1 MAVVATQL
9 KRGECIEFNGERGI
23 VTHIEHRTPGKGNA
37 LIMATVRSFRT
48 GKTKDIRFASS
59 DKVDV
64 VSAER
69 QALEFNYSDQEGCH
83 FMDPDTFEMVV
94 VNAALVSEY
103 EGLLIEN
110 LPCHVFVVEGQPV
123 SVELP
128 SSVDLKVVDA
138 PEGRKGDTANNP
150 TKTVQLESGLEVQAP
165 LFIKEGDVL
174 RINTETKK
182 YMSRVNS

>member
-9 KRGECIEFNGERGI
+9 RKGECIDFNGEKGI

-37 LIMATVRSFRT
+37 LIMATVRSFRS

-59 DKVDV
+59 DKVEV
-64 VSAER
+64 LSAER
-69 QALEFNYSDQEGCH
+69 QTLEFNYSDHEGCH
-83 FMDPDTFEMVV
+83 FMDPGTYEMVV
-94 VNAALVSEY
+94 LNEDMLKDY
-103 EGLLIEN
+103 DGLLIEN
-110 LPCHVFVVEGQPV
+110 LPCEVFFVEGRAV
-123 SVELP
+123 TVELP
-128 SSVDLKVVDA
+128 SSVDLKVVEA

-150 TKTVQLESGLEVQAP
+150 TKAVKLETGLEVQAP

>member
-1 MAVVATQL
+1 M
-9 KRGECIEFNGERGI
+9 
-23 VTHIEHRTPGKGNA
+23 
-37 LIMATVRSFRT
+37 
-48 GKTKDIRFASS
+48 
-59 DKVDV
+59 
-64 VSAER
+64 
-69 QALEFNYSDQEGCH
+69 
-83 FMDPDTFEMVV
+83 
-94 VNAALVSEY
+94 
-103 EGLLIEN
+103 LIEN